1 MAIFQ
6 KVIQK
11 KLSFYLIRWV
21 IFLAPH
27 AHWIGCLSCNLEP
40 FLYCSGSNR
49 EGKVWGSWNMLGNQ
63 QIMPLDPLMVCM
75 HPSTTTSL
83 VNIAS
88 GSKAAYLAF
97 LSSELPNGA
106 AFQPTKRTTS
116 RQQVKQILC
125 HKITLCKTEQK
136 LVACILRLVPFP
148 LVSNRSRFCAGR
160 AQKIKYSGVEYYKTD
175 TWWVQNVAFGCDAL
189 DAEVPDTI
197 KDNWRNPWL

>member
-11 KLSFYLIRWV
+11 KLSFYRIRWV

-40 FLYCSGSNR
+40 FFYCSGSNR
-49 EGKVWGSWNMLGNQ
+49 EGKVGGSWSQ
-63 QIMPLDPLMVCM
+63 QVIPLDPLVCM

-83 VNIAS
+83 VYIVS
-88 GSKAAYLAF
+88 GIKAAYLAF

-136 LVACILRLVPFP
+136 TGVVYVFWGSSHFLSSPIGLGFVQG
-148 LVSNRSRFCAGR
+148 GR
-160 AQKIKYSGVEYYKTD
+160 KKLNIRGLNIQQIPDGY
-175 TWWVQNVAFGCDAL
+175 NVAFGCDAL

-197 KDNWRNPWL
+197 KNNWRNPWL

>member
-1 MAIFQ
+1 MQRFVPGVMAIFQ

-83 VNIAS
+83 VYIVS
-88 GSKAAYLAF
+88 GIKAAYLAF

-136 LVACILRLVPFP
+136 TGVFWGSSHFLSSPIGLGFVQG
-148 LVSNRSRFCAGR
+148 GR
-160 AQKIKYSGVEYYKTD
+160 KKLNIRGLNTIQQIPDGYKMLLSGVT
-175 TWWVQNVAFGCDAL
+175 
-189 DAEVPDTI
+189 
-197 KDNWRNPWL
+197 R

>member
-1 MAIFQ
+1 
-6 KVIQK
+6 
-11 KLSFYLIRWV
+11 
-21 IFLAPH
+21 
-27 AHWIGCLSCNLEP
+27 
-40 FLYCSGSNR
+40 
-49 EGKVWGSWNMLGNQ
+49 
-63 QIMPLDPLMVCM
+63 MVCM

-136 LVACILRLVPFP
+136 TGVVFFVGSSHFLSSPIGLGFVQG
-148 LVSNRSRFCAGR
+148 GR
-160 AQKIKYSGVEYYKTD
+160 KKLNIRGLN
-175 TWWVQNVAFGCDAL
+175 VQQIPDGYNVAFGCDAL

-197 KDNWRNPWL
+197 KNN

>member
-11 KLSFYLIRWV
+11 KLSFYRIRWV

-106 AFQPTKRTTS
+106 AFQPTKRTTG
-116 RQQVKQILC
+116 RPQVKQILC
-125 HKITLCKTEQK
+125 HKINPLQNRTKNSCRVFWGSSHFLSSPIGLGFVQGGRKK
-136 LVACILRLVPFP
+136 LNIRGLNIQQIPD
-148 LVSNRSRFCAGR
+148 G
-160 AQKIKYSGVEYYKTD
+160 Y
-175 TWWVQNVAFGCDAL
+175 NVAFGCDAL

-197 KDNWRNPWL
+197 KNNWRNPWL